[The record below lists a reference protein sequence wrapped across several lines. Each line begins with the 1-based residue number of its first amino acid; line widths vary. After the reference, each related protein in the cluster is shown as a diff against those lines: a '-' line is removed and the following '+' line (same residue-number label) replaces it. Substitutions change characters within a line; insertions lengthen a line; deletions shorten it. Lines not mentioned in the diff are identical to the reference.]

1 MRYRQD
7 SLAQDEEAGAQR
19 LKFSAP
25 GGLVKGVKRNQA
37 VIFLDG
43 LCFFSVIDWYC
54 LTP

>member
-7 SLAQDEEAGAQR
+7 SLAQR

-43 LCFFSVIDWYC
+43 LCFFSVINLVLPDS
-54 LTP
+54 LKV